1 MKKII
6 ITVLAIVS
14 TMLLTGIVLY
24 GILNSTPKPTPESI
38 LKVLFDISLVDFD
51 YSVESFEELW
61 YPNGDGYVL
70 IIYKFNTLTQ
80 ENIEY
85 LKEFDLQLLPMPD
98 SVRIQTSPSSLPS
111 MYKAA
116 DVGYYTYKVSP
127 THHRDF
133 KVFIVDTERM
143 IAVLYCQYM

>member
-6 ITVLAIVS
+6 ITVSALI
-14 TMLLTGIVLY
+14 LTGVVLY
-24 GILNSTPKPTPESI
+24 GILSLIPKRTPESI
-38 LKVLFDISLVDFD
+38 LKVTFDISLTNFD
-51 YSVESFEELW
+51 YSFESFEEEW
-61 YPNGDGYVL
+61 FGNGDGHVF

-98 SVRIQTSPSSLPS
+98 SVRLQTSPSSLPS

-133 KVFIVDTERM
+133 KIFIVDTKKN
-143 IAVLYCQYM
+143 IAILYYQCI